1 MSAPPVAILNTGLV
15 TAVGFDSPSS
25 CAAMRAKIT
34 NPSQTPYVDVGGEL
48 VIGHRVMLEEP
59 WNGLIRLTK
68 MAASV
73 VNEALGDTSED
84 QRAEIPVLLCVA
96 EGNRPGRMEG
106 LDEQLMDMLQQE
118 LGWRFNERS
127 ALIAHGRVGVPIAL
141 AHARTL
147 IHEHR
152 VPSVLIVATD
162 NLLSW
167 KTLSHYEFAGRLLTS
182 QNSDG
187 FLPGEGAGALLVGR
201 PHPKGGLLCL
211 GVGFAM
217 EPAHIESGQPLRA
230 DGLTQAI
237 KAALTDAGREMHH
250 VDLRIADL
258 SGEQYY
264 FKEATLAVART
275 LRQLKE
281 EFDIWHPAECVG
293 EVGAV
298 AGICMIALADAACRK
313 GYAPG
318 NTILAHL
325 GADAGQRAAVTL
337 MHAPPQTLSPVRSVS

>member
-1 MSAPPVAILNTGLV
+1 MSAAPVAIVNAGLV
-15 TAVGFDSPSS
+15 TAVGFDAPST
-25 CAAMRAKIT
+25 CAAMRAKLT
-34 NPSQTPYVDVGGEL
+34 NPTQTRYMDSGGEWL
-48 VIGHRVMLEEP
+48 IGHQVALEEP
-59 WNGLIRLTK
+59 WSGLTRLAK
-68 MAASV
+68 MAAAAM
-73 VNEALGDTSED
+73 NEALGDTPEA
-84 QRAEIPVLLCVA
+84 QRADIPVLLCVA
-96 EGNRPGRMEG
+96 EANRPGRTEG
-106 LDEQLMDMLQQE
+106 LDEQIMEVVQQE
-118 LGWRFNERS
+118 VGWRFNARS
-127 ALIAHGRVGVPIAL
+127 ALIAHGRVGVAIAL

-147 IHEHR
+147 IYEHR
-152 VPSVLIVATD
+152 APYVLIAATD

-167 KTLSHYEFAGRLLTS
+167 KTLSHYEFEGRLLTS

-201 PHPKGGLLCL
+201 PGANGGLLCA

-237 KAALTDAGREMHH
+237 QASLADAGREMHH
-250 VDLRIADL
+250 IDLRIADM

-275 LRQLKE
+275 LRQRKE
-281 EFDIWHPAECVG
+281 EFDIWHPAECTG

-298 AGICMIALADAACRK
+298 AGICVIALADAACRK

-318 NTILAHL
+318 PAILAHM

-337 MHAPPQTLSPVRSVS
+337 LHAAPHASSHLKGVS